1 MKKSSI
7 MILILVLVSSAFVLL
22 ISGCESAQYDSS
34 SFNYELYDNDA
45 VITEYTGEAKRV
57 IVPATIDGY
66 HVFSLGSAF
75 EGNTNVEEIVIEEG
89 ITLIGYKAFANCE
102 NLRSVSVPSTV
113 QSLGGSAFENSGIRN
128 IVLPEKV
135 TFVGNSCFRGCKS
148 LKYIKA
154 EADEITLDEYSVFN
168 TGIEYMQ
175 LKKEPRYYGNTFSED
190 CPFAYS
196 SLSAFIISIKPL
208 YSFTKFVQPL
218 PAPLKAAV
226 VVLVFFAVIGI
237 IIAVI
242 LLVRLILIKTG
253 KDKATIYRKYSS
265 DFYKDIRKDN
275 EKAVSV
281 IYSRPRFFRDNLK
294 YLCALVYFYLFLV
307 GFWVVSDRIFTT
319 GNIILRTLMS
329 LFLMLG
335 IIIAFFVIKRL
346 IQGAKNKY
354 YEKRNRLPKSTIRVR
369 RLGRGHR
376 HDQ

>member
-66 HVFSLGSAF
+66 PVFSLGSAF

-196 SLSAFIISIKPL
+196 SLSAFII
-208 YSFTKFVQPL
+208 
-218 PAPLKAAV
+218 
-226 VVLVFFAVIGI
+226 
-237 IIAVI
+237 
-242 LLVRLILIKTG
+242 
-253 KDKATIYRKYSS
+253 
-265 DFYKDIRKDN
+265 N
-275 EKAVSV
+275 
-281 IYSRPRFFRDNLK
+281 
-294 YLCALVYFYLFLV
+294 VY
-307 GFWVVSDRIFTT
+307 
-319 GNIILRTLMS
+319 
-329 LFLMLG
+329 
-335 IIIAFFVIKRL
+335 
-346 IQGAKNKY
+346 
-354 YEKRNRLPKSTIRVR
+354 
-369 RLGRGHR
+369 
-376 HDQ
+376 